1 MGSRNKKGIARFEA
15 SKATGNEGRPHGGG
29 SGTGISAPISRR
41 GLFAA
46 LAVAAGLGI
55 LSSTQAYALAAQN
68 FGRGQWIGNKWVN
81 GHISGV
87 ITHPHPD
94 RGVNDYFFGK
104 STNNGAWNATA
115 NGSQKLIAEFACV
128 VECDWSDELYD
139 HIVFRPFY
147 YCASLNP
154 NGRPLWFGSED
165 GDDNRSYVFLNDNPV
180 GTFQGN
186 LINSGWSTGWLANG
200 FYEGPGC
207 DTFVRRQAKP
217 HDEKV
222 KARMDIWNVWVNGV
236 PANKNPN
243 DIKGQRFAPNNDM
256 AINVEKIY
264 LENDM
269 SLMGGIFKIIPV
281 CAPEMRLDLCQGVK
295 DSNNNAIAS
304 YENGRQVV
312 IWTDYEGVNQNWM
325 MKPNKY
331 DGMGTFTFCVANML
345 GHGLDRGL
353 DNRGHTAP
361 TMDRGH
367 AEIWRNPESANL
379 TNSWWV
385 HHEPSV
391 TNETDHKCWF
401 FTSDA
406 DGQRLDLWST
416 GKGANPQV
424 YSAACPGRWGQQAG
438 AQWML
443 EEACCHGS
451 VALSQDLMKAGETVE
466 IQGWHNRIG
475 DDTQMIL
482 PLGYIRDSVNESS
495 LPVYPIF
502 RLYMTDVEAEVTD
515 DPDAVIMASCG
526 VVTWDSKQLECP
538 SHRHIGWPHGG
549 HSIHNLEMRLEGSK
563 FPGSIHYAARP
574 QAGGEWIEGS
584 DGVRILESSSSPI
597 AQVKIW
603 LEGEVSKHYD
613 LCYRAFVGGLG
624 WMGPY
629 YSNSGTAEGAPAA
642 GANITS
648 GDESAQTG
656 WFEFRTP
663 SGLCLDVYDGG
674 NKGNVNGQNV
684 ELWTTNSTIAQQF
697 LVQETASGT
706 TYIANTYGWLID
718 VYSNHNVQIWQ
729 SNDGL
734 GPRWMIE
741 ETEGGVLVRS
751 QWTGGLMTYASDTK
765 GANVSCEAERADH
778 AGQVWSMVGVPAR
791 SEGLTGKI
799 AGLNVHLIRKP
810 ENGRVVREFSGDE
823 DFVVDESWGSGYIY
837 AAAMLGIRTVPFTD
851 VTVWTDRYKGTVVS
865 KPSKVESVC
874 VEYYADGIDAKH
886 LVYRDS
892 NVHSG
897 DAYAPA
903 EAALEAAG
911 RKPCNLDA
919 HFGEDSASGFTG
931 WFKDAALVDP
941 ATSLSIPDK
950 GALKLYGRN
959 RCTLRIE
966 YAEGS
971 VELDAGTVFRKSPS
985 DKAEVVDGA
994 LGLVDFTGRVEK
1006 HRLDSIDLP
1015 AIGDDGVAHASFYR
1029 GESVTLAGSA
1039 DVFTKLEDGTW
1050 RRLVFKGYMSDKAG
1064 GVASHDNQDG
1074 TRYDRICRMGVCGV
1088 GRRRHGKEVITN
1100 RDGGASSV
1108 PRPRMSLAGGARR

>member
-1 MGSRNKKGIARFEA
+1 MNSRNKKEIVRVDAND
-15 SKATGNEGRPHGGG
+15 ATGNEGRSHGDG
-29 SGTGISAPISRR
+29 SETGISTPVSRR

-55 LSSTQAYALAAQN
+55 MSSTQAYALAAQN
-68 FGRGQWIGNKWVN
+68 FGLGQWIGNKWVN

-87 ITHPHPD
+87 ITHPHVD

-104 STNNGAWNATA
+104 STNAGAWNVDRY
-115 NGSQKLIAEFACV
+115 GYQKLQAEFACV

-147 YCASLNP
+147 YCASLDKSY
-154 NGRPLWFGSED
+154 GKPLWLGASD
-165 GDDNRSYVFLNDNPV
+165 GDDNRSYVFLNSKQT
-180 GTFQGN
+180 GSFQGN
-186 LINSGWSTGWLANG
+186 LINSGWSKGWLVNG

-207 DTFVRRQAKP
+207 ETFVRRQGAP

-222 KARMDIWNVWVNGV
+222 QARMDIWNVWVNGV
-236 PANKNPN
+236 PANKNPD
-243 DIKGQRFAPNNDM
+243 DIKFRRYAPDNDM
-256 AINVEKIY
+256 SIKVEKIW

-281 CAPEMRLDLCQGVK
+281 CAPEMRLDLSQGVA

-304 YENGRQVV
+304 YENGRKVV
-312 IWTDYEGVNQNWM
+312 IWTDYDGVNQNWM
-325 MKPNKY
+325 MKPNKN
-331 DGMGTFTFCVANML
+331 DGKGTFTFCVANML
-345 GHGLDRGL
+345 GPGLDRGL
-353 DNRGHTAP
+353 DNRGHTSP

-367 AEIWRNPESANL
+367 AEIWRNPESTNL

-385 HHEPSV
+385 HHEPSI

-424 YSAACPGRWGQQAG
+424 YSAACPGRWAQQAG

-443 EEACCHGS
+443 EEARCHGS
-451 VALSQDLMKAGETVE
+451 VALSQDLMRAGETVE

-475 DDTQMIL
+475 DDTEMIL

-502 RLYMTDVEAEVTD
+502 RLYMTDGEAEVTD

-526 VVTWDSKQLECP
+526 VVTWDSNQLECP

-549 HSIHNLEMRLEGSK
+549 HPIHNLEMRLEGSK

-584 DGVRILESSSSPI
+584 DGVRILEPDSSPI

-603 LEGEVSKHYD
+603 LEGEISKHYD

-624 WMGPY
+624 WVGPY
-629 YSNSGTAEGAPAA
+629 YSNSGSAEGAPTA
-642 GANITS
+642 GAN
-648 GDESAQTG
+648 
-656 WFEFRTP
+656 
-663 SGLCLDVYDGG
+663 
-674 NKGNVNGQNV
+674 
-684 ELWTTNSTIAQQF
+684 
-697 LVQETASGT
+697 
-706 TYIANTYGWLID
+706 
-718 VYSNHNVQIWQ
+718 
-729 SNDGL
+729 
-734 GPRWMIE
+734 
-741 ETEGGVLVRS
+741 EGS
-751 QWTGGLMTYASDTK
+751 
-765 GANVSCEAERADH
+765 
-778 AGQVWSMVGVPAR
+778 
-791 SEGLTGKI
+791 TGKI

-810 ENGRVVREFSGDE
+810 ENSRVVREFSDDE
-823 DFVVDESWGSGYIY
+823 DFVVDEAWGSGYIY

-851 VTVWTDRYKGTVVS
+851 VTVWTDRYMGTVVS

-874 VEYYADGIDAKH
+874 VEYYADGIDEAH

-897 DAYAPA
+897 DAYAPVD
-903 EAALEAAG
+903 AALEAAG
-911 RKPCNLDA
+911 KKPCNLDA
-919 HFGEDSASGFTG
+919 HFGEDAASGFTG
-931 WFKDAALVDP
+931 WFKDTILINPAA
-941 ATSLSIPDK
+941 SLEIPEK

-971 VELDAGTVFRKSPS
+971 VEPDAGTVFRKKPS
-985 DKAEVVDGA
+985 DRAEVVDGA
-994 LGLVDFTGRVEK
+994 LGLVDFTERNEK
-1006 HRLDSIDLP
+1006 HRLDKIDLP
-1015 AIGDDGVAHASFYR
+1015 AIGDDGIAHAAFYR
-1029 GESVTLAGSA
+1029 DESVTLADSA
-1039 DVFTKLEDGTW
+1039 DVFTKREDGTW
-1050 RRLVFKGYMSDKAG
+1050 RRLVFKGYMPDKAG
-1064 GVASHDNQDG
+1064 GGSPLSTIKMERDTTVYAMWAYAESDGVASA
-1074 TRYDRICRMGVCGV
+1074 
-1088 GRRRHGKEVITN
+1088 KK
-1100 RDGGASSV
+1100 
-1108 PRPRMSLAGGARR
+1108 

>member
-1 MGSRNKKGIARFEA
+1 MNSRNKKEIVRVDAND
-15 SKATGNEGRPHGGG
+15 ATGNEGRSHGDG
-29 SGTGISAPISRR
+29 SETGISTPVSRR

-55 LSSTQAYALAAQN
+55 MSSTQAYALAAQN
-68 FGRGQWIGNKWVN
+68 FGLGQWIGNKWVN

-87 ITHPHPD
+87 ITHPHVD

-104 STNNGAWNATA
+104 STNAGAWNVDRY
-115 NGSQKLIAEFACV
+115 GYQKLQAEFACV

-147 YCASLNP
+147 YCASLDKSY
-154 NGRPLWFGSED
+154 GKPLWLGASD
-165 GDDNRSYVFLNDNPV
+165 GDDNRSYVFLNSKQT
-180 GTFQGN
+180 GSFQGN
-186 LINSGWSTGWLANG
+186 LINSGWSKGWLVNG

-207 DTFVRRQAKP
+207 ETFVRRQGAP

-222 KARMDIWNVWVNGV
+222 QARMDIWNVWVNGV
-236 PANKNPN
+236 PANKNPD
-243 DIKGQRFAPNNDM
+243 DIKFRRYAPDNDM
-256 AINVEKIY
+256 SINVEKIW

-281 CAPEMRLDLCQGVK
+281 CAPEMRLDLSQGVA

-304 YENGRQVV
+304 YENGRKVV
-312 IWTDYEGVNQNWM
+312 IWTDYDGVNQNWM
-325 MKPNKY
+325 MKPNKN
-331 DGMGTFTFCVANML
+331 DGKGTFTFCVANML
-345 GHGLDRGL
+345 GPGLDRGL
-353 DNRGHTAP
+353 DNRGHTSP

-367 AEIWRNPESANL
+367 AEIWRNPESTNL

-385 HHEPSV
+385 HHEPSI

-424 YSAACPGRWGQQAG
+424 YSAACPGRWAQQAG

-443 EEACCHGS
+443 EEARCHGS
-451 VALSQDLMKAGETVE
+451 VALSQDLMRAGETVE

-475 DDTQMIL
+475 DDTEMIL

-502 RLYMTDVEAEVTD
+502 RLYMTDGEAEVTD

-526 VVTWDSKQLECP
+526 VVTWDSNQLECP

-549 HSIHNLEMRLEGSK
+549 HPIHNLEMRLEGSK

-584 DGVRILESSSSPI
+584 DGVRILEPDSSPI

-603 LEGEVSKHYD
+603 LEGEISKHYD

-624 WMGPY
+624 WVGPY
-629 YSNSGTAEGAPAA
+629 YSNSGSAEGAPTA
-642 GANITS
+642 GAN
-648 GDESAQTG
+648 
-656 WFEFRTP
+656 
-663 SGLCLDVYDGG
+663 
-674 NKGNVNGQNV
+674 
-684 ELWTTNSTIAQQF
+684 
-697 LVQETASGT
+697 
-706 TYIANTYGWLID
+706 
-718 VYSNHNVQIWQ
+718 
-729 SNDGL
+729 
-734 GPRWMIE
+734 
-741 ETEGGVLVRS
+741 EGS
-751 QWTGGLMTYASDTK
+751 
-765 GANVSCEAERADH
+765 
-778 AGQVWSMVGVPAR
+778 
-791 SEGLTGKI
+791 TGKI

-810 ENGRVVREFSGDE
+810 ENGRVVREFSDDE
-823 DFVVDESWGSGYIY
+823 DFVVDEALGSGYIY

-851 VTVWTDRYKGTVVS
+851 VTVWTDRYMGTVVS

-874 VEYYADGIDAKH
+874 VEYYADGIDEAH

-897 DAYAPA
+897 DAYAPVD
-903 EAALEAAG
+903 AALEAAG
-911 RKPCNLDA
+911 KKPCNLDA
-919 HFGEDSASGFTG
+919 HFGEDAASGFTG
-931 WFKDAALVDP
+931 WFKDTILINPAA
-941 ATSLSIPDK
+941 SLEIPEK

-971 VELDAGTVFRKSPS
+971 VEPDAGTVFRKKPS
-985 DKAEVVDGA
+985 DRAEVVDGA
-994 LGLVDFTGRVEK
+994 LGLVDFTERNEKRWCGTPAYTSGGATTIRTASPAQRVK
-1006 HRLDSIDLP
+1006 YHP
-1015 AIGDDGVAHASFYR
+1015 
-1029 GESVTLAGSA
+1029 
-1039 DVFTKLEDGTW
+1039 
-1050 RRLVFKGYMSDKAG
+1050 
-1064 GVASHDNQDG
+1064 
-1074 TRYDRICRMGVCGV
+1074 
-1088 GRRRHGKEVITN
+1088 GRRCGLRPEAVHVPC
-1100 RDGGASSV
+1100 GGCA
-1108 PRPRMSLAGGARR
+1108 

>member
-1 MGSRNKKGIARFEA
+1 MNSRNKKEIVRVDAND
-15 SKATGNEGRPHGGG
+15 ATGNEGRSHGDG
-29 SGTGISAPISRR
+29 SETGISTPVSRR

-55 LSSTQAYALAAQN
+55 MSSTQAYALAAQN
-68 FGRGQWIGNKWVN
+68 FGLGQWIGNKWVN

-87 ITHPHPD
+87 ITHPHVD

-104 STNNGAWNATA
+104 STNAGAWNVDRY
-115 NGSQKLIAEFACV
+115 GYQKLQAEFACV

-147 YCASLNP
+147 YCASLDKSY
-154 NGRPLWFGSED
+154 GKPLWLGASD
-165 GDDNRSYVFLNDNPV
+165 GDDNRSYVFLNSKQT
-180 GTFQGN
+180 GSFQGN
-186 LINSGWSTGWLANG
+186 LINSGWSKGWLVNG

-207 DTFVRRQAKP
+207 ETFVRRQGAP

-222 KARMDIWNVWVNGV
+222 QARMDIWNVWVNGV
-236 PANKNPN
+236 PANKNPDDIKFRRYAPDN
-243 DIKGQRFAPNNDM
+243 DIS
-256 AINVEKIY
+256 INVEKIW

-281 CAPEMRLDLCQGVK
+281 CAPEMRLDLSQGVA

-304 YENGRQVV
+304 YENGRKVV
-312 IWTDYEGVNQNWM
+312 IWTDYDGVNQNWM
-325 MKPNKY
+325 MKPNKN
-331 DGMGTFTFCVANML
+331 DGKGTFTFCVANML
-345 GHGLDRGL
+345 GPGLDRGL
-353 DNRGHTAP
+353 DNRGHTSP

-367 AEIWRNPESANL
+367 AEIWRNPESTNL

-385 HHEPSV
+385 HHEPSI

-424 YSAACPGRWGQQAG
+424 YSAACPGRWAQQAG

-443 EEACCHGS
+443 EEARCHGS
-451 VALSQDLMKAGETVE
+451 VALSQDLMRAGETVE

-475 DDTQMIL
+475 DDTEMIL

-502 RLYMTDVEAEVTD
+502 RLYMTDGEAEVTD

-526 VVTWDSKQLECP
+526 VVTWDSNQLECP

-549 HSIHNLEMRLEGSK
+549 HPIHNLEMRLEGSK

-584 DGVRILESSSSPI
+584 DGVRILEPDSSPI

-603 LEGEVSKHYD
+603 LEGEISKHYD

-624 WMGPY
+624 WVGPY
-629 YSNSGTAEGAPAA
+629 YSNSGSAEGAPTA
-642 GANITS
+642 GAN
-648 GDESAQTG
+648 
-656 WFEFRTP
+656 
-663 SGLCLDVYDGG
+663 
-674 NKGNVNGQNV
+674 
-684 ELWTTNSTIAQQF
+684 
-697 LVQETASGT
+697 
-706 TYIANTYGWLID
+706 
-718 VYSNHNVQIWQ
+718 
-729 SNDGL
+729 
-734 GPRWMIE
+734 
-741 ETEGGVLVRS
+741 EGS
-751 QWTGGLMTYASDTK
+751 
-765 GANVSCEAERADH
+765 
-778 AGQVWSMVGVPAR
+778 
-791 SEGLTGKI
+791 TGKI

-810 ENGRVVREFSGDE
+810 ENGRVVREFSDDE
-823 DFVVDESWGSGYIY
+823 DFVVDEAWGSGYIY

-851 VTVWTDRYKGTVVS
+851 VTVWTDRYMGTVVS
-865 KPSKVESVC
+865 KPSKVETVC
-874 VEYYADGIDAKH
+874 VEYYADGIDEAH

-897 DAYAPA
+897 DAYAPVD
-903 EAALEAAG
+903 AALEAAG
-911 RKPCNLDA
+911 KKPCNLDA
-919 HFGEDSASGFTG
+919 HFGEDAASGFTG
-931 WFKDAALVDP
+931 WFKDTILINPAA
-941 ATSLSIPDK
+941 SLEIPEK

-971 VELDAGTVFRKSPS
+971 VEPDAGTVFRKKPS
-985 DKAEVVDGA
+985 DRAEVVDGA
-994 LGLVDFTGRVEK
+994 LGLVDFTERNEK
-1006 HRLDSIDLP
+1006 HRLDKIDLP
-1015 AIGDDGVAHASFYR
+1015 AIGDDGIAHAAFYR
-1029 GESVTLAGSA
+1029 GESVTLADSA
-1039 DVFTKLEDGTW
+1039 DVFTKREDGTW
-1050 RRLVFKGYMSDKAG
+1050 RRLVFKGYMPDKAG
-1064 GVASHDNQDG
+1064 GGSPLSTIKMERDTTVYAMWAYAESDGVASA
-1074 TRYDRICRMGVCGV
+1074 
-1088 GRRRHGKEVITN
+1088 KK
-1100 RDGGASSV
+1100 
-1108 PRPRMSLAGGARR
+1108 

>member
-1 MGSRNKKGIARFEA
+1 MNSRNKKEIVRVDAND
-15 SKATGNEGRPHGGG
+15 ATGNEGRSHGDG
-29 SGTGISAPISRR
+29 SETGISTPVSRR

-55 LSSTQAYALAAQN
+55 MSSTQAYALAAQN
-68 FGRGQWIGNKWVN
+68 FGLGQWIGNKWVN

-87 ITHPHPD
+87 ITHPHVD

-104 STNNGAWNATA
+104 STNAGAWNVDRY
-115 NGSQKLIAEFACV
+115 GYQKLQAEFACV

-147 YCASLNP
+147 YCASLDKSY
-154 NGRPLWFGSED
+154 GKPLWLGASD
-165 GDDNRSYVFLNDNPV
+165 GDDNRSYVFLNSKQT
-180 GTFQGN
+180 GSFQGN
-186 LINSGWSTGWLANG
+186 LINSGWSKGWLVNG

-207 DTFVRRQAKP
+207 ETFVRRQGAP

-222 KARMDIWNVWVNGV
+222 QARMDIWNVWVNGV
-236 PANKNPN
+236 PANKNPD
-243 DIKGQRFAPNNDM
+243 DIKFRRYAPDNDM
-256 AINVEKIY
+256 SIKVEKIW

-281 CAPEMRLDLCQGVK
+281 CAPEMRLDLSQGVA

-304 YENGRQVV
+304 YENGRKVV
-312 IWTDYEGVNQNWM
+312 IWTDYDGVNQNWM
-325 MKPNKY
+325 MKPNKN
-331 DGMGTFTFCVANML
+331 DGKGTFTFCVANML
-345 GHGLDRGL
+345 GPGLDRGL
-353 DNRGHTAP
+353 DNRGHTSP

-367 AEIWRNPESANL
+367 AEIWRNPESTNL

-385 HHEPSV
+385 HHEPSI

-424 YSAACPGRWGQQAG
+424 YSAACPGRWAQQAG

-443 EEACCHGS
+443 EEARCHGS
-451 VALSQDLMKAGETVE
+451 VALSQDLMRAGETVE

-475 DDTQMIL
+475 DDTEMIL

-502 RLYMTDVEAEVTD
+502 RLYMTDGEAEVTD

-526 VVTWDSKQLECP
+526 VVTWDSNQLECP

-549 HSIHNLEMRLEGSK
+549 HPIHNLEMRLEGSK

-584 DGVRILESSSSPI
+584 DGVRILEPDSSPI

-603 LEGEVSKHYD
+603 LEGEISKHYD

-624 WMGPY
+624 WVGPY
-629 YSNSGTAEGAPAA
+629 YSNSGSAEGAPTA
-642 GANITS
+642 GAN
-648 GDESAQTG
+648 
-656 WFEFRTP
+656 
-663 SGLCLDVYDGG
+663 
-674 NKGNVNGQNV
+674 
-684 ELWTTNSTIAQQF
+684 
-697 LVQETASGT
+697 
-706 TYIANTYGWLID
+706 
-718 VYSNHNVQIWQ
+718 
-729 SNDGL
+729 
-734 GPRWMIE
+734 
-741 ETEGGVLVRS
+741 EGS
-751 QWTGGLMTYASDTK
+751 
-765 GANVSCEAERADH
+765 
-778 AGQVWSMVGVPAR
+778 
-791 SEGLTGKI
+791 TGKI

-810 ENGRVVREFSGDE
+810 ENGRVVREFSDDE
-823 DFVVDESWGSGYIY
+823 DFVVDEAWGSGYIY

-851 VTVWTDRYKGTVVS
+851 VTVWTDRYMGTVVS

-874 VEYYADGIDAKH
+874 VEYYADGIDEAH

-897 DAYAPA
+897 DAYAPVD
-903 EAALEAAG
+903 AALEAAG
-911 RKPCNLDA
+911 KKPCNLDA
-919 HFGEDSASGFTG
+919 HFGEDAASGFTG
-931 WFKDAALVDP
+931 WFKDTILINPAA
-941 ATSLSIPDK
+941 SLEIPEK

-971 VELDAGTVFRKSPS
+971 VEPDAGTVFRKKPS
-985 DKAEVVDGA
+985 DRAEVVDGA
-994 LGLVDFTGRVEK
+994 LGLVDFTERNEK
-1006 HRLDSIDLP
+1006 HRLDKIDLP
-1015 AIGDDGVAHASFYR
+1015 AIGDDGIAHAAFYR
-1029 GESVTLAGSA
+1029 GESVTLADSA
-1039 DVFTKLEDGTW
+1039 DVFTKREDGTW
-1050 RRLVFKGYMSDKAG
+1050 RRLVFKGYMPDKAG
-1064 GVASHDNQDG
+1064 GGSPLSTIKMERDTTVYAMWAYAESDGVASA
-1074 TRYDRICRMGVCGV
+1074 
-1088 GRRRHGKEVITN
+1088 KK
-1100 RDGGASSV
+1100 
-1108 PRPRMSLAGGARR
+1108 